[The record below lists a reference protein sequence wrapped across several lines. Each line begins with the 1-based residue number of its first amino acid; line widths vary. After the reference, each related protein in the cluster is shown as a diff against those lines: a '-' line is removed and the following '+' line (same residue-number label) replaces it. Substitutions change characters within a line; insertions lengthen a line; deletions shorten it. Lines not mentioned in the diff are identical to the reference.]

1 LCGKCG
7 KRAAAQSGVAD
18 GFPSALNLVNR
29 LAGVFHDRAYFNTS
43 VRRWWAG
50 YCLGMRDHVEFLRSG
65 YEALQQGD
73 LEAFKALARERLG
86 PDFEFH
92 LVWDGRVLKGYTG
105 TLEWLEDTRE
115 TWEEYSQEVEEII
128 DLGAQ
133 VIVVLRI
140 SARGAGSGVPVA
152 QELAVVWTFDG
163 ERAVRAR
170 SFTSRAA
177 ALAGVRQ
184 AQ

>member
-1 LCGKCG
+1 MGG
-7 KRAAAQSGVAD
+7 I
-18 GFPSALNLVNR
+18 
-29 LAGVFHDRAYFNTS
+29 LAGM
-43 VRRWWAG
+43 G
-50 YCLGMRDHVEFLRSG
+50 DHVEFLRSG

-73 LEAFKALARERLG
+73 LETFKELSRERLG

-92 LVWDGRVLKGYTG
+92 LVWDGRVLKGYAG
-105 TLEWLEDTRE
+105 TLEWLADTRE

-133 VIVVLRI
+133 VVVVLSL

-177 ALAGVRQ
+177 ALASARQ